1 MKALNKKIS
10 ILLVAVGLL
19 QWGCK
24 DNFKELNTNPNAVEK
39 ALPQTLLAPAVTA
52 IVKSNMVRCRVINN
66 ELMQVTVDMGDT
78 DYKVFRYD
86 IRGTLA
92 NYMWNE
98 WYPELANLRDMYL
111 LAEERLRVAPN
122 DTFNNTFMGISLVL
136 QSWVFANLTD
146 MYGDIPYTEALR
158 VKEGIIY
165 PKFDR
170 QQAIYQDI
178 FTRLERAN
186 ALLKANV
193 NLPDGQTTADPI
205 YAGNALKWRKFCN
218 SLYLRLLLRVSAKA
232 ELSTVD
238 KIKDILG
245 ASATNYPVFAGN
257 DDSAILKWTS
267 DIPYQSPFYNMRT
280 STWTDQKLT
289 EFFVD
294 NLKAWGDPR
303 LKNWAST
310 YSGGYYGVPSGYAI
324 GSTPVAKSRFLVA
337 LQTSPL
343 MGNMMNYAELQ
354 FILAEAVARGWASGS
369 AKTYY
374 NNGITA
380 GITLWGNA
388 VASGY
393 TEKPA
398 IVYNETADL
407 EEQLEQIHV
416 QKYYA
421 LFYTDFQQ
429 WFEHRRTGH
438 PVLPKGA
445 GLQNNGIMPARLNY
459 PVYLNA
465 TNKQN
470 LLDAIAVQGADEIYT
485 QVWWQKP

>member
-1 MKALNKKIS
+1 MKKLVKKLS
-10 ILLVAVGLL
+10 ILTLVALISFF
-19 QWGCK
+19 GCK
-24 DNFKELNTNPNAVEK
+24 DNFKEINTDPNAMEK
-39 ALPQTLLAPAVTA
+39 ALPQTLLAPAVTTV
-52 IVKSNMVRCRVINN
+52 VKSNMVRCRAINN

-92 NYMWNE
+92 NFMWNE
-98 WYPELANLRDMYL
+98 WYVELANLKDVYL
-111 LAEERLRVAPN
+111 LANERLEVVAA
-122 DTFNNTFMGISLVL
+122 DTYNRTYMGISLVL

-146 MYGDIPYTEALR
+146 IYGDIPYSEALR

-165 PKFDR
+165 PKYDS

-178 FTRLERAN
+178 FAKLEEAN
-186 ALLKANV
+186 NLFKGNV
-193 NLPDGQTTADPI
+193 NLPDGLTFSDPV

-218 SLYLRLLLRVSAKA
+218 SLYLRLLLRVSAKESSA
-232 ELSTVD
+232 VD

-245 ASATNYPVFAGN
+245 ASVANYPVFANN
-257 DDSAILKWTS
+257 DDSAILKWTGE
-267 DIPYQSPFYNMRT
+267 IPYQSPFHNWT
-280 STWTDQKLT
+280 SAQWIDPKLT

-294 NLKAWGDPR
+294 NLKIWADPR
-303 LKNWAST
+303 LRTWAST
-310 YSGGYYGVPSGYAI
+310 YSGGYFGIPGGYPI
-324 GSTPVAKSRFLVA
+324 GAAPVAKSRFLVSM
-337 LQTSPL
+337 QSHPL
-343 MGNMMNYAELQ
+343 LGNIINYAELQ
-354 FILAEAVARGWASGS
+354 FIMAEAAARGWISGS

-374 NNGITA
+374 DNGITA
-380 GITLWGNA
+380 GITLWGNVVPTGYVNKA
-388 VASGY
+388 V
-393 TEKPA
+393 
-398 IVYNETADL
+398 ILYNETADL
-407 EEQLEQIHV
+407 EEQLEQIHL

-445 GLQNNGIMPARLNY
+445 GLENNGIMPARLNY

-470 LLDAIAVQGADEIYT
+470 LLNAIAAQGPDDINT
-485 QVWWQKP
+485 KVWWQKP